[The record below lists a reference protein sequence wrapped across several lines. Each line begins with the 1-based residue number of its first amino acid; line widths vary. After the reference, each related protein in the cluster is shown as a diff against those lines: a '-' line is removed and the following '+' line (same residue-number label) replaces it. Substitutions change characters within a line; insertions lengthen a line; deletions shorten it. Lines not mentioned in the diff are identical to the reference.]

1 MGTFLST
8 IKVSLYMIFPSNNNK
23 INTNSIFDVPLGAEY
38 IAMVEFAPNQKIAVA
53 KENKKRDPKINTID
67 QDPDYLKFLEMLE
80 NAPEGTGNTVEQTL
94 EEIERKE
101 KEMSD
106 KKMTPLLLF
115 MKEKGEEKKKKRE
128 EQREQ
133 VCIYIYLINN

>member
-1 MGTFLST
+1 M
-8 IKVSLYMIFPSNNNK
+8 
-23 INTNSIFDVPLGAEY
+23 INTNSNFDVPLGAEY
-38 IAMVEFAPNQKIAVA
+38 VAMVEFAPNQKIAVA

-101 KEMSD
+101 KEMSE

-133 VCIYIYLINN
+133 VCIYDSQLTGLQT

>member
-1 MGTFLST
+1 MG
-8 IKVSLYMIFPSNNNK
+8 
-23 INTNSIFDVPLGAEY
+23 
-38 IAMVEFAPNQKIAVA
+38 
-53 KENKKRDPKINTID
+53 
-67 QDPDYLKFLEMLE
+67 DPDYLKFLEMLE

-133 VCIYIYLINN
+133 RRKKEEERKKAREEERLKRKENKEKEIERKEKEMSDKKMTPL

>member
-1 MGTFLST
+1 M
-8 IKVSLYMIFPSNNNK
+8 
-23 INTNSIFDVPLGAEY
+23 INTNSNFDVPLGAEY
-38 IAMVEFAPNQKIAVA
+38 VAMVEFAPNQKIAVA

-67 QDPDYLKFLEMLE
+67 QDPDFIKFLEMLE

-133 VCIYIYLINN
+133 VCIYDS